1 MKWVETF
8 IPFRD
13 ISMNHNQPTK
23 DNLVEAAIASLVFL
37 GFGTLIMLV
46 FSPWRPMI
54 PNLLTDY
61 LARIGVCIGLLIL
74 VLISSRVPRLQRYQP
89 LMIGLTILAV
99 VVSIEFIMGR
109 YVQNNLGIS
118 DATPKGWAWTKLNE
132 AFVVICTVLVLNKA
146 AGGSLGS
153 LYVQKGKL
161 KLGLLI
167 GLGTFLLAAAGSFP
181 MATLFK
187 AQNLTI
193 ARVIPWIPWL
203 LIYVL
208 ANAAMEELT
217 FRGLF
222 LRKLQPFTGKFLAN
236 FLVALVFTGLHATVN
251 YSADNL
257 IFVAVTLPFALLWGY
272 IMQKTDSIWGSIL
285 FHAGMDIP
293 IMLGIFSS
301 LT

>member
-1 MKWVETF
+1 
-8 IPFRD
+8 
-13 ISMNHNQPTK
+13 MNHEQPTK
-23 DNLVEAAIASLVFL
+23 VNFSEAIIVSLLFL
-37 GFGTLIMLV
+37 GFGSLVMLV

-54 PNLLTDY
+54 SNLLTDY
-61 LARIGVCIGLLIL
+61 LARIGLCIVLL
-74 VLISSRVPRLQRYQP
+74 VLVFICSRLPRLQKYKP
-89 LMIGLTILAV
+89 LMTGLLILAV

-109 YVQNNLGIS
+109 YIQNNLGVS
-118 DATPKGWAWTKLNE
+118 DATPKGWAWIKLNE
-132 AFVVICTVLVLNKA
+132 GFIVICTVLVLNKA

-153 LYVQKGKL
+153 LYIQKGKL

-167 GLGTFLLAAAGSFP
+167 GIGTFLLAAAGSFP

-187 AQNLTI
+187 AQDLTV

-222 LRKLQPFTGKFLAN
+222 LQKLQPFTGKLLAN

-257 IFVAVTLPFALLWGY
+257 IFVAVTFPLALLWGY

-293 IMLGIFSS
+293 IMLGIFST
-301 LT
+301 LH